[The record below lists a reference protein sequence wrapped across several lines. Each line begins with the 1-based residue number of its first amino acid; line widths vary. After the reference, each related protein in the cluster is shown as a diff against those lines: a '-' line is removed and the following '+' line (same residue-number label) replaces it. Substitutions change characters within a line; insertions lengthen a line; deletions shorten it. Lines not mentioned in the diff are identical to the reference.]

1 MFPVWYSHSSE
12 MGQSLS
18 AGTVFC
24 RLSIVRIDAPVEVS
38 VLKPHAPP
46 RPSLPSSI
54 GIVSAAS

>member
-1 MFPVWYSHSSE
+1 